1 MIISVSAFFSIQ
13 FTLSATSIQTEGSA
27 WFIGLCL
34 LAGLVYAAIL
44 YSKKTPWTKSVNRIL
59 AGFRFILVAGL
70 CFLLI
75 GPLLNQTDFFYEK
88 PIVVLAVDNSA
99 SLPSAY
105 DSLEFESLKTQLG
118 AFSNELSGLDYD
130 LKIRSLDGYSNTFQL
145 VNFDQE
151 ITNLQGLLK
160 NIEKEFEQQNLI
172 GVVLASDG
180 IHNYGLS
187 PEYVSLN
194 YPVYS
199 IAMGDT
205 IPLMD
210 LSLKAISY
218 NKIVYEGNRFPLI
231 AEVFNN
237 GYVNENITVQVLKNG
252 SKIAEQNLLI
262 KGDQQINSLEFI
274 LDADKAGIENYRVQ
288 IVAKS
293 GETTVINNSR
303 NAFLEVVE
311 SKQKILIAAKSP
323 HPDIKAIRSVID
335 KNEGTE
341 TEVYLDGITEEIP
354 EGPFDLI
361 IMHQLPDFNILPI
374 WLTNALT
381 QSSTWFI
388 TGTGNLSRINELNEV
403 MELSEFGQTDL
414 VSGNVNPNF
423 ELFEVDE
430 NLLGRMAA
438 YPPINVPYGQT
449 SFKQPSDVLL
459 FQMVGTVTTNRP
471 LLAIYNG
478 DDTKSAV
485 LAGSGIWKWKLQEAG
500 LNQDQKMFDEIFGKL
515 IQFLTTND
523 DKRNFR
529 VATSSNEYFDSEAV
543 EFKTEIYNEL
553 FEKVF
558 DYNIDLTIT
567 DADGGIQEFN
577 YVNSANNNYTLS
589 GLAPGIYKFSAAAS
603 VTGKREIARG
613 TFSIEKLALEDI
625 NITANHNLLRR
636 ISSNSGGAS
645 YDLASMDGIIQVL
658 ENKDA
663 KPTVRSDEKLRLLLN
678 NPLWLFLLIALISTE
693 WFIRKYNGS
702 Y

>member
-1 MIISVSAFFSIQ
+1 VSAFFSIQ
-13 FTLSATSIQTEGSA
+13 FPISKISIQTEGSV

-34 LAGLVYAAIL
+34 LAGLLYASIL
-44 YSKKTPWTKSVNRIL
+44 YSKKTPWTKIVNRIL
-59 AGFRFILVAGL
+59 AGFRFILVAVI
-70 CFLLI
+70 CFLFL

-88 PIVVLAVDNSA
+88 PIVVLAVDNSV

-105 DSLEFESLKTQLG
+105 DSLDFESLKAQLS
-118 AFSNELSGLDYD
+118 AFTNELSGLDYE
-130 LKIRSLDGYSNTFQL
+130 LKIRSLDGYKNTFQL
-145 VNFDQE
+145 VDFNQE

-252 SKIAEQNLLI
+252 NKIAEQNLLI

-274 LDADKAGIENYRVQ
+274 LDAENAGIENYKVQ
-288 IVAKS
+288 IVGKS
-293 GETTVINNSR
+293 GETTVVNNSR

-341 TEVYLDGITEEIP
+341 TALYLDGITEEIP

-361 IMHQLPDFNILPI
+361 IMHQLPDFNILPQ
-374 WLTNALT
+374 WLTNALN

-403 MELSEFGQTDL
+403 MELNEFGQTDL

-423 ELFEVDE
+423 ELFEIE
-430 NLLGRMAA
+430 ESLLDRMST
-438 YPPINVPYGQT
+438 YPPITVPYGQT
-449 SFKQPSDVLL
+449 SFKQPSDILL
-459 FQMVGTVTTNRP
+459 FQMVGSVTTNRP

-478 DDTKSAV
+478 DDKKSAV

-553 FEKVF
+553 FEKVY
-558 DYNIDLTIT
+558 DYSVDLTIT
-567 DADGGIQEFN
+567 DADGTIQEFN
-577 YVNSANNNYTLS
+577 YVNSANNNYSLS
-589 GLAPGIYKFSAAAS
+589 GLTPGIYKFSAAAS
-603 VTGKREIARG
+603 VTGKREIAQG

-625 NITANHNLLRR
+625 NITANHNLLRT

-645 YDLASMDGIIQVL
+645 YDISSMDQIIEVL
-658 ENKDA
+658 ESKNA
-663 KPTVRSDEKLRLLLN
+663 NPTVRSDEKLRLLLN
-678 NPLWLFLLIALISTE
+678 NPLWLFLLIALVSTE

>member
-1 MIISVSAFFSIQ
+1 MRAFFSIQ
-13 FTLSATSIQTEGSA
+13 FTLSKISIQTEGSV
-27 WFIGLCL
+27 WFIGLCI
-34 LAGLVYAAIL
+34 LAGFLYASLL
-44 YSKKTPWTKSVNRIL
+44 YSKKTPWTKNVNRIL
-59 AGFRFILVAGL
+59 AGFRFVLVTL
-70 CFLLI
+70 VCFLLL

-105 DSLEFESLKTQLG
+105 DSLDFESLKAQLSS
-118 AFSNELSGLDYD
+118 FSNDLSNLDYD
-130 LKIRSLDGYSNTFQL
+130 LKIRSLDGYRNTFQL
-145 VNFDQE
+145 VDFDQE

-231 AEVFNN
+231 AEIFNT
-237 GYVNENITVQVLKNG
+237 GYVNENVTVQVLKNG
-252 SKIAEQNLLI
+252 NKIAEQSLLI
-262 KGDQQINSLEFI
+262 KGNQQINSLEFI
-274 LDADKAGIENYRVQ
+274 LDAETAGIENYRVQ

-293 GETTVINNSR
+293 GESTVVNNSR

-341 TEVYLDGITEEIP
+341 TAIYLDGITEEIP

-361 IMHQLPDFNILPI
+361 IIHQLPDFNILPQ
-374 WLTNALT
+374 WLTNALAQT
-381 QSSTWFI
+381 NTWFI
-388 TGTGNLSRINELNEV
+388 TGTGNLSRINEMNEV

-414 VSGNVNPNF
+414 VSANVNPNF
-423 ELFEVDE
+423 ELFEIEE
-430 NLLGRMAA
+430 NLLDRMAT
-438 YPPINVPYGQT
+438 YPPIRVPYGQT

-459 FQMVGTVTTNRP
+459 YQMVGTVTTNRP

-478 DDTKSAV
+478 DDKKSAV
-485 LAGSGIWKWKLQEAG
+485 LAGAGIWKWKLQEAG
-500 LNQDQKMFDEIFGKL
+500 LNQNQKMFDEIFGKL
-515 IQFLTTND
+515 IQFLTTSD

-529 VATSSNEYFDSEAV
+529 VATSSNQYFDSEAV
-543 EFKTEIYNEL
+543 EFKTEIYNKL
-553 FEKVF
+553 FEKVY
-558 DYNIDLTIT
+558 DYNVDLTIT

-577 YVNSANNNYTLS
+577 YVNSANNNYSLS
-589 GLAPGIYKFSAAAS
+589 GLAPGIYKFRAVAS
-603 VTGKREIARG
+603 VTGKQEIAQG
-613 TFSIEKLALEDI
+613 TFSVEKLALEAI
-625 NITANHNLLRR
+625 NITANHNLLRA
-636 ISSNSGGAS
+636 ISSNSGGES
-645 YDLASMDGIIQVL
+645 YDISSMDQIIEVL
-658 ENKDA
+658 ENKNA

-678 NPLWLFLLIALISTE
+678 NPLWLFLLIALVSTE

>member
-1 MIISVSAFFSIQ
+1 MSAFFSIQ
-13 FTLSATSIQTEGSA
+13 FTLSKVSIQTEGTA

-34 LAGLVYAAIL
+34 IAGALYATVL
-44 YSKKTPWTKSVNRIL
+44 YSKKAPWEKNINRLL
-59 AGFRFILVAGL
+59 AGFRFVLVTGICYL
-70 CFLLI
+70 FL
-75 GPLLNQTDFFYEK
+75 GPLINQTDFFYEK

-105 DSLEFESLKTQLG
+105 DSLEFEDLKMQLSS
-118 AFSNELSGLDYD
+118 FSNELSEIDYE
-130 LKIRSLDGYSNTFQL
+130 LKIRSLDGYRNTFQL
-145 VNFDQE
+145 VDFDQE
-151 ITNLQGLLK
+151 TTNLQGLLK

-172 GVVLASDG
+172 AVVLTSDG

-199 IAMGDT
+199 IAVGDT

-210 LSLKAISY
+210 LSLKAINY
-218 NKIVYEGNRFPLI
+218 NKIVYEGNRFPLVVDI
-231 AEVFNN
+231 FNN

-252 SKIAEQNLLI
+252 AKIDEQNILI

-274 LDADKAGIENYRVQ
+274 LDAETAGIENYQVQ

-293 GETTVINNSR
+293 GETTLVNNSR

-341 TEVYLDGITEEIP
+341 TTLYLDGITEEIP
-354 EGPFDLI
+354 QGPFDLI
-361 IMHQLPDFNILPI
+361 IMHQLPGFNILPQ
-374 WLTNALT
+374 WLTNALSQT
-381 QSSTWFI
+381 NSWFI
-388 TGTGNLSRINELNEV
+388 TGTGNLSSINDINEVL
-403 MELSEFGQTDL
+403 ELSEIGQTDL
-414 VSGNVNPNF
+414 VNANVNPNF
-423 ELFEVDE
+423 ELFEIDE
-430 NLLGRMAA
+430 SLLARMSM
-438 YPPINVPYGQT
+438 YPPMIVPYGQT

-459 FQMVGTVTTNRP
+459 YQRVGTVTTNRP

-478 DDTKSAV
+478 DDKKSAV
-485 LAGSGIWKWKLQEAG
+485 LAGAGIWKWKLQEAG
-500 LNQDQKMFDEIFGKL
+500 LNQDQKMFDELFGKL
-515 IQFLTTND
+515 IQFLSTSD

-529 VATSSNEYFDSEAV
+529 VATSTNEYFDSEAV
-543 EFKTEIYNEL
+543 IFKTEIYNEL
-553 FEKVF
+553 FEKVY
-558 DYNIDLTIT
+558 DYNVDLTIT
-567 DADGGIQEFN
+567 DANGGTQEFN
-577 YVNSANNNYTLS
+577 YVNSASNDYSIS
-589 GLAPGIYKFSAAAS
+589 GLDPGIYKFKATAS
-603 VTGKREIARG
+603 VTGKSELAQG
-613 TFSIEKLALEDI
+613 TFSVEKLALEDI
-625 NITANHNLLRR
+625 NITANHNLLRT

-645 YDLASMDGIIQVL
+645 YDINSMDQIIQAL
-658 ENKDA
+658 EDKNA

-678 NPLWLFLLIALISTE
+678 NPLWLFLLIALVSAE

>member
-1 MIISVSAFFSIQ
+1 MSAFFSIQ
-13 FTLSATSIQTEGSA
+13 FTLSKISIQTEGSV

-34 LAGLVYAAIL
+34 LAGFLYASIL
-44 YSKKTPWTKSVNRIL
+44 YSKKTPWTKNVNRIL
-59 AGFRFILVAGL
+59 AGFRFLLVAL
-70 CFLLI
+70 ICFLFL
-75 GPLLNQTDFFYEK
+75 GPLLNQIDFFYEK

-99 SLPSAY
+99 SLPAAY
-105 DSLEFESLKTQLG
+105 DSLDFEALKAQLRS
-118 AFSNELSGLDYD
+118 FSNDLSELDYD
-130 LKIRSLDGYSNTFQL
+130 LKIRSLDGYRNSFQL
-145 VNFDQE
+145 VDFDQE

-194 YPVYS
+194 YPVYA
-199 IAMGDT
+199 ITMGDT

-231 AEVFNN
+231 AEIFNT
-237 GYVNENITVQVLKNG
+237 GYVNENVTVQVLKNG
-252 SKIAEQNLLI
+252 NKIAEQNLLI

-274 LDADKAGIENYRVQ
+274 LDAETAGIENYRVQ

-311 SKQKILIAAKSP
+311 SKQKILIAANSP

-341 TEVYLDGITEEIP
+341 TALYLDGITEEIP

-361 IMHQLPDFNILPI
+361 IMHQLPNFNIMPQ
-374 WLTNALT
+374 WLTNALGQT
-381 QSSTWFI
+381 NTWFI
-388 TGTGNLSRINELNEV
+388 TGTGNLSRINEINEV
-403 MELSEFGQTDL
+403 MELNEFGQTDL
-414 VSGNVNPNF
+414 VSANVNPNF
-423 ELFEVDE
+423 EIFEVEE
-430 NLLGRMAA
+430 NLLDRMET

-449 SFKQPSDVLL
+449 SFKKPSDVLL
-459 FQMVGTVTTNRP
+459 YQKVGTVTTNRP

-478 DDTKSAV
+478 DDKKSAV

-500 LNQDQKMFDEIFGKL
+500 LNQDQKMFDELFGKL
-515 IQFLTTND
+515 IQFLTTSD

-529 VATSSNEYFDSEAV
+529 VTTSSNEYFDSEAV

-553 FEKVF
+553 FEKVY
-558 DYNIDLTIT
+558 DYNVDLTIT

-577 YVNSANNNYTLS
+577 YVNSANNNYSLS
-589 GLAPGIYKFSAAAS
+589 GLAPGIYKFSANAS
-603 VTGKREIARG
+603 VTGKREIAQG
-613 TFSIEKLALEDI
+613 TFSVEKLALEAI
-625 NITANHNLLRR
+625 NITANHNLLRT
-636 ISSNSGGAS
+636 ISSNSGGQS
-645 YDLASMDGIIQVL
+645 YDVSAMDEIIEVL
-658 ENKDA
+658 ENKNA

-678 NPLWLFLLIALISTE
+678 NPLWLFLLIALVSTE